1 MRLILLL
8 LTVVSLGGC
17 IHIDV
22 HKTEEISTT
31 TQSTEDRHVEDN

>member
-8 LTVVSLGGC
+8 LIAISLAGC

-31 TQSTEDRHVEDN
+31 NTSTEEQH

>member
-8 LTVVSLGGC
+8 LTAISLGGC

-22 HKTEEISTT
+22 HKTLETT
-31 TQSTEDRHVEDN
+31 TTTHSTEERYEQDN